1 MRVPLRGNSWRLL
14 LPAALL
20 LALLCLVASAP
31 AKDLQEKLQTT
42 QGKLS
47 HVRESQS
54 ALASTIAEQNKAID
68 SMIGEVSDLR
78 QQQAGGRGRTVRQA
92 GRARQGDGG
101 AGKGQAPPGP
111 RPRPPAARAGVL
123 RDRLVA
129 IYESGSPDMLN
140 VVLDSA
146 NWSEVSTRADY
157 LNQIQQYDDSV
168 ATRVK
173 GLRDQ
178 ARAAVKRMTTV
189 RLQIKDARDAIA
201 VKEREVAAARQE
213 AEERFAELKSAQ
225 AERRE
230 AMDALES
237 REEALSSNLA
247 SISEQ
252 IATTTGAPA
261 PVTGT
266 PAPLTPGESA
276 SYISESQASVPSEA
290 PPAIAAAIE
299 AANSIAT
306 TPYIWGGG
314 HGSFESSGYDC
325 SGAVSFALNGGGFL
339 SSPLDSTGLETW
351 GEPGPG
357 KWITV
362 YANAEHAW
370 MIIAGLAFDTVGGP
384 GPRWHSSPVDSP
396 EGFVA
401 RHPPGYYQLQK
412 FGSPSRPRTSSTLGV
427 LSTLGAAPVG
437 TGRPA
442 WSHPDRGGASCTFS
456 PPT

>member
-1 MRVPLRGNSWRLL
+1 MRVLLRGNSLRLL

-20 LALLCLVASAP
+20 LALLCVVASAP
-31 AKDLQEKLQTT
+31 AKDLEEKLQDT

-47 HVRESQS
+47 HVREDQS
-54 ALASTIAEQNKAID
+54 ALAATIAEQNKAID

-78 QQQAGGRGRTVRQA
+78 QQQATVEAELSEKQNELDAATEKLEADQRHLA
-92 GRARQGDGG
+92 AVRARLQ
-101 AGKGQAPPGP
+101 
-111 RPRPPAARAGVL
+111 RALDVL
-123 RDRLVA
+123 RERLVS

-146 NWSEVSTRADY
+146 SWSEVNTRADY
-157 LNQIQQYDDSV
+157 LDQIQQYDDSV
-168 ATRVK
+168 ASRVK
-173 GLRDQ
+173 GLRDE
-178 ARAAVKRMTTV
+178 ARAAVKRMTAV
-189 RLQIKDARDAIA
+189 RAQIKEARDAIA
-201 VKEREVAAARQE
+201 AKEKEVAAARAE
-213 AEERFAELKSAQ
+213 AEARFAELKSAQ
-225 AERRE
+225 AERRA
-230 AMDALES
+230 AMETLES
-237 REEALSSNLA
+237 REEALSDNLA

-252 IATTTGAPA
+252 IASTTGAPA

-266 PAPLTPGESA
+266 PAPLTAGEA
-276 SYISESQASVPSEA
+276 AEFISESQASVPSAA
-290 PPAIAAAIE
+290 PAAIAAAIE

-401 RHPPGYYQLQK
+401 RHPPGY
-412 FGSPSRPRTSSTLGV
+412 
-427 LSTLGAAPVG
+427 
-437 TGRPA
+437 
-442 WSHPDRGGASCTFS
+442 
-456 PPT
+456 

>member
-1 MRVPLRGNSWRLL
+1 MRVPLRGNSRRLL

-20 LALLCLVASAP
+20 LAVLCVAASAP
-31 AKDLQEKLQTT
+31 AKDLEEKLDAT

-54 ALASTIAEQNKAID
+54 ALAATIAEQNQAID

-78 QQQAGGRGRTVRQA
+78 QQQAAVESELAAKQTELDSATKQLAADKHHLALVRAQLQ
-92 GRARQGDGG
+92 RAL
-101 AGKGQAPPGP
+101 
-111 RPRPPAARAGVL
+111 GVL
-123 RDRLVA
+123 RQRLVA
-129 IYESGSPDMLN
+129 IYEAGSPDMLN

-146 NWSEVSTRADY
+146 SWSEVTTRADY
-157 LNQIQQYDDSV
+157 LSQVQEYDNSV
-168 ATRVK
+168 AGRVK
-173 GLRDQ
+173 GLRDE
-178 ARAAVKRMTTV
+178 ARAAVKRMTAA
-189 RLQIKDARDAIA
+189 RLQIKSARDAIA
-201 VKEREVAAARQE
+201 VKEREVAAARAE
-213 AEERFAELKSAQ
+213 AESRFAELKSAQ

-230 AMDALES
+230 SLESLES
-237 REEALSSNLA
+237 REEALSNNLA

-252 IATTTGAPA
+252 IASTTGAPA

-266 PAPLTPGESA
+266 PAPLTPGQSA
-276 SYISESQASVPSEA
+276 NYISESQASVPSEA
-290 PPAIAAAIE
+290 PSAIAAAIE

-357 KWITV
+357 QWITV

-396 EGFVA
+396 EGFIA
-401 RHPPGYYQLQK
+401 RHPPGY
-412 FGSPSRPRTSSTLGV
+412 
-427 LSTLGAAPVG
+427 
-437 TGRPA
+437 
-442 WSHPDRGGASCTFS
+442 
-456 PPT
+456 

>member
-1 MRVPLRGNSWRLL
+1 MRAPLRGNSLRLL

-31 AKDLQEKLQTT
+31 AKDLEEKLQDT

-47 HVRESQS
+47 HVREDQS
-54 ALASTIAEQNKAID
+54 SLAATIAEQNKAID

-78 QQQAGGRGRTVRQA
+78 QQQAAVEAELSAKEGELDAATEKLEADQRHLAAV
-92 GRARQGDGG
+92 RARLQ
-101 AGKGQAPPGP
+101 
-111 RPRPPAARAGVL
+111 RALDVL
-123 RDRLVA
+123 RERLVS

-146 NWSEVSTRADY
+146 SWSEVNTRADY
-157 LNQIQQYDDSV
+157 LDQIQQYDDSV
-168 ATRVK
+168 ASRVK
-173 GLRDQ
+173 GLRDE
-178 ARAAVKRMTTV
+178 ARAAVKRMTAV
-189 RLQIKDARDAIA
+189 RAQIEEARDAIA
-201 VKEREVAAARQE
+201 AKEKEVAATREE
-213 AEERFAELKSAQ
+213 AEARFAELKSAQ
-225 AERRE
+225 AERRA
-230 AMDALES
+230 AMETLES
-237 REEALSSNLA
+237 REEALSDNLA

-252 IATTTGAPA
+252 IASTTGAPA

-266 PAPLTPGESA
+266 PAPLTAGEA
-276 SYISESQASVPSEA
+276 AEFISESQASVPSAA
-290 PPAIAAAIE
+290 PAAVAAAIE

-325 SGAVSFALNGGGFL
+325 SGAVSFALHGGGFL
-339 SSPLDSTGLETW
+339 GSPLDSTGLETW

-362 YANAEHAW
+362 YGNAEHAW

-401 RHPPGYYQLQK
+401 RHPPGY
-412 FGSPSRPRTSSTLGV
+412 
-427 LSTLGAAPVG
+427 
-437 TGRPA
+437 
-442 WSHPDRGGASCTFS
+442 
-456 PPT
+456 

>member
-1 MRVPLRGNSWRLL
+1 MRVPLRGNSLRLL

-20 LALLCLVASAP
+20 LALLCVVASAP
-31 AKDLQEKLQTT
+31 AKDLEEKLQDT

-47 HVRESQS
+47 HVREDQS
-54 ALASTIAEQNKAID
+54 ALAATIAEQNKAID

-78 QQQAGGRGRTVRQA
+78 QQQAAVEAELSEKQVELDTATEKLEADQRHLAAV
-92 GRARQGDGG
+92 RARLQ
-101 AGKGQAPPGP
+101 
-111 RPRPPAARAGVL
+111 RALDVL
-123 RDRLVA
+123 RERLVS

-146 NWSEVSTRADY
+146 SWSEVNTRADY
-157 LNQIQQYDDSV
+157 LDQIQQYDDSV
-168 ATRVK
+168 ASRVK
-173 GLRDQ
+173 GLRDE
-178 ARAAVKRMTTV
+178 ARAAVKRMTAV

-201 VKEREVAAARQE
+201 SKEKEVAAAREE
-213 AEERFAELKSAQ
+213 AEARFAELKSAQ
-225 AERRE
+225 AERRA
-230 AMDALES
+230 AMETLES
-237 REEALSSNLA
+237 REEALGDNLA

-252 IATTTGAPA
+252 IASTTGAPA

-266 PAPLTPGESA
+266 PAPLTPGQSA

-290 PPAIAAAIE
+290 PAAIAGAIE

-357 KWITV
+357 QWITV

-401 RHPPGYYQLQK
+401 RHPPGY
-412 FGSPSRPRTSSTLGV
+412 
-427 LSTLGAAPVG
+427 
-437 TGRPA
+437 
-442 WSHPDRGGASCTFS
+442 
-456 PPT
+456 

>member
-1 MRVPLRGNSWRLL
+1 MRAPLRGNSLRLL
-14 LPAALL
+14 LPAA
-20 LALLCLVASAP
+20 ALLVLLCVVASAP
-31 AKDLQEKLQTT
+31 AKDLEEKLQDT

-47 HVRESQS
+47 HVREDQS
-54 ALASTIAEQNKAID
+54 SLAATIAEQNKAID

-78 QQQAGGRGRTVRQA
+78 QQQAAVEAELSAKEGELDAATEKLEADQRHLAAV
-92 GRARQGDGG
+92 RARLQ
-101 AGKGQAPPGP
+101 
-111 RPRPPAARAGVL
+111 RALDVL
-123 RDRLVA
+123 RERLVS

-146 NWSEVSTRADY
+146 SWSEVNTRADY
-157 LNQIQQYDDSV
+157 LDQIQQYDDSV
-168 ATRVK
+168 ASRVK
-173 GLRDQ
+173 GLRDE
-178 ARAAVKRMTTV
+178 ARAAVKRMTAV
-189 RLQIKDARDAIA
+189 RAQIKEARDAIA
-201 VKEREVAAARQE
+201 AKEREVAAAREE
-213 AEERFAELKSAQ
+213 AEARFAELKSAQ
-225 AERRE
+225 AERRA
-230 AMDALES
+230 AMETLES
-237 REEALSSNLA
+237 REEALSDNLA

-252 IATTTGAPA
+252 IASTTGAPA

-266 PAPLTPGESA
+266 PAPLTPGQSA
-276 SYISESQASVPSEA
+276 SFISESQASVPSEA
-290 PPAIAAAIE
+290 PAAIAGAIE

-339 SSPLDSTGLETW
+339 ESPLDSTGLETW

-357 KWITV
+357 QWITV

-401 RHPPGYYQLQK
+401 RHPPGY
-412 FGSPSRPRTSSTLGV
+412 
-427 LSTLGAAPVG
+427 
-437 TGRPA
+437 
-442 WSHPDRGGASCTFS
+442 
-456 PPT
+456 

>member
-20 LALLCLVASAP
+20 LAALCVAASAP
-31 AKDLQEKLQTT
+31 AKDLEEKLQST

-47 HVRESQS
+47 HVRDSQS
-54 ALASTIAEQNKAID
+54 DLAATIAEQNHAID
-68 SMIGEVSDLR
+68 SMIGEVSALR
-78 QQQAGGRGRTVRQA
+78 QQQAAVESELSAKQDELDSATAKLAADRHHLALV
-92 GRARQGDGG
+92 RARLQ
-101 AGKGQAPPGP
+101 
-111 RPRPPAARAGVL
+111 RALGVL
-123 RDRLVA
+123 RERLVS

-146 NWSEVSTRADY
+146 SWSEVNTRADY

-168 ATRVK
+168 ASRVK
-173 GLRDQ
+173 GLRDE
-178 ARAAVKRMTTV
+178 ARAAVKRMTAV
-189 RLQIKDARDAIA
+189 RLQIEEARDAIA
-201 VKEREVAAARQE
+201 VKEREVAAASEKAE
-213 AEERFAELKSAQ
+213 ARFAELKSAQ
-225 AERRE
+225 AARRQALE
-230 AMDALES
+230 SLES
-237 REEALSSNLA
+237 REEALSNNLA

-252 IATTTGAPA
+252 IASTTGAPA

-266 PAPLTPGESA
+266 PAPLTPGEA
-276 SYISESQASVPSEA
+276 AEYISESQASVPSGA
-290 PPAIAAAIE
+290 PAAIAGAIE

-357 KWITV
+357 HWITV

-396 EGFVA
+396 EGFIA
-401 RHPPGYYQLQK
+401 RHPPGY
-412 FGSPSRPRTSSTLGV
+412 
-427 LSTLGAAPVG
+427 
-437 TGRPA
+437 
-442 WSHPDRGGASCTFS
+442 
-456 PPT
+456 

>member
-1 MRVPLRGNSWRLL
+1 MRVPLRGNSLRLL
-14 LPAALL
+14 LPAAAL
-20 LALLCLVASAP
+20 LALLCVVASAP
-31 AKDLQEKLQTT
+31 AKDLEEKLQDT

-47 HVRESQS
+47 HVREDQS
-54 ALASTIAEQNKAID
+54 ALAATIAEQNKAID

-78 QQQAGGRGRTVRQA
+78 QQQAAVEAELSAKQGELDAATEKLEADQRHLAAV
-92 GRARQGDGG
+92 RARLH
-101 AGKGQAPPGP
+101 
-111 RPRPPAARAGVL
+111 RALGVL
-123 RDRLVA
+123 RERLVS

-146 NWSEVSTRADY
+146 SWSEVNTRADY
-157 LNQIQQYDDSV
+157 LDQIQQYDDSV
-168 ATRVK
+168 ASRVK
-173 GLRDQ
+173 GLRDE
-178 ARAAVKRMTTV
+178 ARAAVKRMTAV
-189 RLQIKDARDAIA
+189 RAQIKDARDAIA
-201 VKEREVAAARQE
+201 AKEKEVAAAREE
-213 AEERFAELKSAQ
+213 AEARFAELKSAQ
-225 AERRE
+225 AARQESME
-230 AMDALES
+230 ALES
-237 REEALSSNLA
+237 REEALGDNLA

-252 IATTTGAPA
+252 IASTTGAPA

-266 PAPLTPGESA
+266 PAPLTAGESA
-276 SYISESQASVPSEA
+276 EFISESQASVPSAA
-290 PPAIAAAIE
+290 PAAIAAAIE

-325 SGAVSFALNGGGFL
+325 SGATSFALHGGGFL
-339 SSPLDSTGLETW
+339 ESPLDSTGLETW

-401 RHPPGYYQLQK
+401 RHPPGY
-412 FGSPSRPRTSSTLGV
+412 
-427 LSTLGAAPVG
+427 
-437 TGRPA
+437 
-442 WSHPDRGGASCTFS
+442 
-456 PPT
+456 